1 MRNTGSDAPGTIRFR
16 CPSCGEDTIRTVQWC
31 SRHASLP
38 CDDCG
43 GFIDLTSEDNQRA
56 IEAARQA
63 LKRIASKD

>member
-1 MRNTGSDAPGTIRFR
+1 MQIRGPDAPGTIRFR
-16 CPSCGEDTIRTVQWC
+16 CPSCGEHSIRTVAWC
-31 SRHASLP
+31 SRQASLP

-43 GFIDLTSEDNQRA
+43 GFIDLTSVDNQRA